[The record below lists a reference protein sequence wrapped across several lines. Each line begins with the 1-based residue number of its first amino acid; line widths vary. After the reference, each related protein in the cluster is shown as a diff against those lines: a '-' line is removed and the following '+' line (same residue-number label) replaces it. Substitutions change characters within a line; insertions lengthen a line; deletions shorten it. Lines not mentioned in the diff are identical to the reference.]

1 MIFINVCISYLHMY
15 ILLIQNYIKDFNFSL
30 SIALEIDDS
39 YLIENYLTKFFRNK
53 FVLLS
58 QILELGNV
66 HFSH

>member
-1 MIFINVCISYLHMY
+1 MYMY

-39 YLIENYLTKFFRNK
+39 YLIENYLRKFFRNK

-58 QILELGNV
+58 QILDSSNNV